1 MLKHFCKEK
10 QKVKKPNSRP
20 APAYQEYASDMLA
33 NREFRLMGLA
43 ERGLFWTMRMECW
56 VNKSVPSDWNELAK
70 MFNLN
75 EHAVSTLLSD
85 DLLSFF
91 VCRESSLFC
100 KELEDYRENM
110 QAVRAA
116 QSEGGR
122 NGGRATQSRSR
133 QAKADLQAEVK
144 PLSREEQSGDELN
157 RRGLIKEE
165 LTGEMDEWL
174 ADYDNGKSKLV
185 KSYEEKSKGH

>member
-1 MLKHFCKEK
+1 M
-10 QKVKKPNSRP
+10 KKPNSRP

-33 NREFRLMGLA
+33 KREFRLMGLA

-56 VNKSVPSDWNELAK
+56 VNMSVPSDRNELAK

-75 EHAVSTLLSD
+75 EHELSTLLSE

-91 VCRESSLFC
+91 VCRDSSLFC

-110 QAVRAA
+110 QAVKAA

-122 NGGRATQSRSR
+122 NGGRTTQSRSR

-144 PLSREEQSGDELN
+144 PLSRGEQSGDELN
-157 RRGLIKEE
+157 RRELIKEE
-165 LTGEMDEWL
+165 LPEELDEWL
-174 ADYDNGKSKLV
+174 ADYGDGKPKLLE
-185 KSYEEKSKGH
+185 KSYEEQRRGH